1 MIAKL
6 LEYAIPPDKPLE
18 SFICENWK
26 NVEQKLELIFPS
38 DYKIVISTYGSG
50 QFFEFISFF
59 NPFSSNENINLLNQ
73 IVLINEQYQTLKDG
87 GEIIGYSFFPKKDGL
102 LAIARTDNG
111 DTIFF
116 LTNNDQASWKIV
128 VNEARGDDWEEFDM
142 SISDFLI
149 GIIERSLVCGVF
161 PYLSLERPLFTN
173 H

>member
-1 MIAKL
+1 MIDKL
-6 LEYAIPPDKPLE
+6 LEYAMIPDTPVE
-18 SFICENWK
+18 SFICESWR

-38 DYKIVISTYGSG
+38 DYKILISTYGSG
-50 QFFEFISFF
+50 QFFGFISFF
-59 NPFSSNENINLLNQ
+59 NPFSINGNINLLNQ
-73 IVLINEQYQTLKDG
+73 ITLISEQYKTLKDG
-87 GEIIGYSFFPKKDGL
+87 GEVIGYSFFPEKDGL
-102 LAIARTDNG
+102 FAIAQTDNG

-116 LTNNDQASWKIV
+116 LTNNDPVRWKIV

-142 SISDFLI
+142 SISDFLT